1 MTEDDAMK
9 VLIEKYGLLKASRLV
24 HYALMLQGL
33 GVEHFD
39 KEASRAQRYKF
50 ITAMREAGVYW
61 DTIEF
66 KGQWE
71 RWWIRAA
78 KMTRRRRT
86 A

>member
-9 VLIEKYGLLKASRLV
+9 ILTEKYGLLKAARLIQ
-24 HYALMLQGL
+24 YAMMLQGL
-33 GVEHFD
+33 GVEHFE

-50 ITAMREAGVYW
+50 ITAMRGAGVYW

-66 KGQWE
+66 KGAFE
-71 RWWIRAA
+71 RSWLAAA
-78 KMTRRRRT
+78 KKVRARRT